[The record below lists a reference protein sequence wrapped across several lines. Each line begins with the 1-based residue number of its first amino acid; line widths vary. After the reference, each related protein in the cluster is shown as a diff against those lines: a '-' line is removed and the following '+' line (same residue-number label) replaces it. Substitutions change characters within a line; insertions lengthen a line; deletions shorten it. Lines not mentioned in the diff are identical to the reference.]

1 MLKDYVPDPSE
12 KLPGWKLKKVR
23 ERWRWTIRNGGI
35 FDYRFHDFEGFF
47 HEGVGNFSTTVER
60 PGRKDLALVK
70 WCGCVENWIP
80 ARSWKI
86 KFAVLFYRQEAAGE
100 FNKRVSSH
108 ILFSDFILRP
118 AFDVLKSCFNLWTFW
133 QTPNELF
140 SLKPGSVRKCRK
152 ILYRRAPGF
161 KGEILLLSAT
171 QR

>member
-12 KLPGWKLKKVR
+12 KLPGWKLKGTREEKVDDPK
-23 ERWRWTIRNGGI
+23 WRNIWLSFPWFRGARLFPRGL
-35 FDYRFHDFEGFF
+35 
-47 HEGVGNFSTTVER
+47 GNFFTTVER
-60 PGRKDLALVK
+60 LGRKYLALVK

-140 SLKPGSVRKCRK
+140 SLKSGSVSKNSVSSCS
-152 ILYRRAPGF
+152 GV
-161 KGEILLLSAT
+161 
-171 QR
+171 